1 MRKILFY
8 SKFCQPC
15 NNFITILQETTIFNI
30 FEYVCVDRDPRTR
43 NRDPLVKEFQ
53 IKRVPSIFIDN
64 QVYVGVDAFEW
75 LAHILQ
81 NGQINSKNSRVD
93 NLHSSKS
100 IVDSESIFKDNLT
113 ADEYHVINDNSSSK
127 IKTPEAEDIIDKD
140 GNVVYSSDGSFR
152 KKKKM
157 NKDSLKRQQLD
168 NEYNKML
175 RERNL
180 K

>member
-1 MRKILFY
+1 LEKAKNHYESI
-8 SKFCQPC
+8 
-15 NNFITILQETTIFNI
+15 ED
-30 FEYVCVDRDPRTR
+30 FESCAKCKSLLD
-43 NRDPLVKEFQ
+43 K
-53 IKRVPSIFIDN
+53 
-64 QVYVGVDAFEW
+64 
-75 LAHILQ
+75 
-81 NGQINSKNSRVD
+81 INSKNSRVD

-113 ADEYHVINDNSSSK
+113 ADEYHVINDNSSNK

-180 K
+180 KENKKSCYFLTKELFFNKNVNIV